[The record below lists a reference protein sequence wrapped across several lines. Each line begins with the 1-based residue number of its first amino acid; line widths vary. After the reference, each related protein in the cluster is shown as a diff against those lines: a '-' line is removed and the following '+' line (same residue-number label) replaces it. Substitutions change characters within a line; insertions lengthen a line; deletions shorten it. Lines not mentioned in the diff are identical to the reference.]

1 MLLDISVNSF
11 KAKLVCLC
19 SQQGCSET
27 YRAHVSDES
36 LMHGYYT
43 AVCMVSASYN
53 FQNIHEW
60 LVYDK
65 HLQNSGMGDE
75 KNVMLKNYLPFFFF
89 FKFLVEPALHCHAR
103 APLVGVGG
111 YSLVYGARL
120 LMAVGFSLWS
130 TGSSHSGFGSC
141 GTWSR

>member
-60 LVYDK
+60 LKELVYDK

-75 KNVMLKNYLPFFFF
+75 KNVMLKNYLPFFFLSF
-89 FKFLVEPALHCHAR
+89 WLSQLFIA
-103 APLVGVGG
+103 
-111 YSLVYGARL
+111 
-120 LMAVGFSLWS
+120 M
-130 TGSSHSGFGSC
+130 C
-141 GTWSR
+141 GLP